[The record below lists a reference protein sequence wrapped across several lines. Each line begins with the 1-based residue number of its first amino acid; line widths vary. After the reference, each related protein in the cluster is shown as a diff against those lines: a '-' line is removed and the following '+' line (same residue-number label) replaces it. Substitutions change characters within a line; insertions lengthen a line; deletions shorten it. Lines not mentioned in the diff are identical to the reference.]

1 MTGAAMAWIG
11 APIAFGSVV
20 KKPNSSF
27 VVSSS
32 LTLPKHFQRTQ
43 KPIERRDAPQRQ
55 FFGASLSLSG
65 LALLSAAAGLSPV
78 CPPSAAGASTAAGGA
93 AGVEAAM
100 MRV

>member
-27 VVSSS
+27 VVLSS

-43 KPIERRDAPQRQ
+43 EPIERRDAPQRQ

-65 LALLSAAAGLSPV
+65 FALLSAAGFSPV
-78 CPPSAAGASTAAGGA
+78 CPSAAGASTAAGGA